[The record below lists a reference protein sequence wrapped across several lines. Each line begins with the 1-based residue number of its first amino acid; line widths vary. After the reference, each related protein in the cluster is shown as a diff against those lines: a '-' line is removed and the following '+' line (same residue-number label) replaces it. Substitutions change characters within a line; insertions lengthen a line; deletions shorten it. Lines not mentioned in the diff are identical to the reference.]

1 MSVSEIKNKER
12 VIKEL
17 TLFIRKVFCEPEICT
32 IAKDIARKHLK
43 SPNANV
49 LIADELS
56 AMTSVKIPVEHSEAD
71 VLFLELLKD
80 IVEDETALY

>member
-1 MSVSEIKNKER
+1 MSIAEIKNKER

-17 TLFIRKVFCEPEICT
+17 TLFIRKVFSEPEICT

-56 AMTSVKIPVEHSEAD
+56 SLTNVKIPIKHSEAD
-71 VLFLELLKD
+71 ELFLNLLKD
-80 IVEDETALY
+80 IVRDETALY